1 MPRPTS
7 ASRLLDTWEQGLGQ
21 PQALQALAFLQWARP
36 DAERA
41 TLERLTIGQR
51 NAELLALRQQLFG
64 PDLAALASCP
74 NCGETLDLSF
84 RTADIRTPPPP
95 LTDERVGGEILHEGH
110 RVQFRPP
117 DTADLLAV
125 GQVADAAAF
134 RQALLARCVDAPLD
148 TLPGDLLD
156 EIVARMAEADPGAD
170 VRLNLTCPACAHAW
184 QTPFDIVSFL
194 WREVD
199 DWAGRTLREVHL
211 LASAYGWREADILG
225 LSAQRRQHYLDMIGG

>member
-1 MPRPTS
+1 MPAPIS
-7 ASRLLDTWEQGLGQ
+7 ALRLLDTWEQGLGQ
-21 PQALQALAFLQWARP
+21 PQALQALALLQWARP

-41 TLERLTIGQR
+41 ALERLTIGRR
-51 NAELLALRQQLFG
+51 NAELLALREQLFG
-64 PDLAALASCP
+64 PELAALASCP
-74 NCGETLDLSF
+74 TCGETLDLSF
-84 RTADIRTPPPP
+84 RTADIRPPPP
-95 LTDERVGGEILHEGH
+95 PAADERAEAEILHDGR
-110 RVQFRPP
+110 RVRFRLP

-134 RQALLARCVDAPLD
+134 RRAMLARCVDAPLD
-148 TLPGDLLD
+148 TVPGSVLD
-156 EIVARMAEADPGAD
+156 EIVARMAEADPAAD

-184 QTPFDIVSFL
+184 QAPFDVVSFL